1 MTISNPGYERGDVVL
16 VGYPFEERAGGRR
29 RPALVISPSGYN
41 EITGELVIAQ
51 ITGRVSAQ
59 ARPGDYH
66 IQDWKQA
73 NLPRPSLVR
82 CRLASL
88 PANLVLRRLG
98 VLSEDDLSS
107 AMIALSVVFGP
118 PGPSP

>member
-118 PGPSP
+118 PSSSP